1 MDKAITLSDGTDDYV
16 ESGKTII
23 ARGTPQHTFS
33 LWVKPSNEDHDDT
46 GTHYMMVW
54 GSETAQNKWSGIAL
68 SNDGRLAHAY
78 HASAKRTVDQILPTP
93 GAWYHVVVVVKSISA
108 TTAANRD
115 VEFYIDGELY
125 TGNYATFGSQNTGTS
140 YYLDWGSGTHTS
152 VRLGSLH
159 AASEDSSSS
168 LSTIKL
174 YDVALTASEVKT
186 LYDMGRTGS
195 VANPQPLHISGPVNV
210 MGDIRYITSRP
221 LALPT
226 MWDHMANGNCAKGVY
241 PIVGTQGGSKVYN
254 VYCEPDLAGGGW
266 MCMAQISRN
275 GYQVRSHPTDGDLD
289 LFTKSIGDSKN
300 IRWDNT
306 FAVPI
311 NILSNNSGYDL
322 DVMVYVSGGSLASRY
337 EGGMRLGAVWRGAN
351 LAQAFNPGRVS
362 GIVDRSGLATSG
374 DGYGFTSRTPV
385 TGGNYGIQTSGS
397 WYYAIAGSS
406 GQGAYDD
413 YGYSDGGWILHQGA
427 TSNHVGK
434 LYGGLHRDDGTAE
447 NMYGSTNWVCAR
459 IFVRPS
465 IY

>member
-1 MDKAITLSDGTDDYV
+1 
-16 ESGKTII
+16 
-23 ARGTPQHTFS
+23 
-33 LWVKPSNEDHDDT
+33 
-46 GTHYMMVW
+46 
-54 GSETAQNKWSGIAL
+54 
-68 SNDGRLAHAY
+68 
-78 HASAKRTVDQILPTP
+78 
-93 GAWYHVVVVVKSISA
+93 
-108 TTAANRD
+108 
-115 VEFYIDGELY
+115 
-125 TGNYATFGSQNTGTS
+125 
-140 YYLDWGSGTHTS
+140 
-152 VRLGSLH
+152 
-159 AASEDSSSS
+159 
-168 LSTIKL
+168 
-174 YDVALTASEVKT
+174 
-186 LYDMGRTGS
+186 
-195 VANPQPLHISGPVNV
+195 
-210 MGDIRYITSRP
+210 
-221 LALPT
+221 